1 MFSVKH
7 KLLACQNTKMWT
19 INTLALAYLALIA
32 VKPWKDSP
40 LHIQKSMTVFFSK
53 DISCTTLRLHFH
65 CIYYYKVACRRSELS
80 SNWSI
85 TGIKRTQFR
94 AESTLTDGRVSSRY
108 FNPKRHS
115 CYIEK
120 GRSNWIFLST
130 CLSGRRL
137 WVFVP
142 RLGWVQSQLILPA
155 LPCGSGSGVS
165 LLCSQP

>member
-1 MFSVKH
+1 MNHQYVSVSLFSSNRCKPL
-7 KLLACQNTKMWT
+7 KRFTF
-19 INTLALAYLALIA
+19 AYPE
-32 VKPWKDSP
+32 VYDK
-40 LHIQKSMTVFFSK
+40 VFFSK

-85 TGIKRTQFR
+85 TGIKRTQFS